1 MMIKSLSLNRIS
13 ISAISL
19 FLVMASLFAQN
30 SPADK
35 YYQDKLSSS
44 INIGKELLEANEVD
58 EGINYLEDAVRIA
71 VERSHDYYL
80 TARLVNQGAFE
91 PIINYYY
98 SIDSTSRARQN
109 IDLYA
114 TLYLRYPNAQKN
126 NKALTERQYA
136 DFLLDCYSFFHALAR
151 DNKDN
156 QYAIKYNT
164 LYIETA
170 KSYNVKTEEYYPLA
184 ENLMWEYLYEQQYI
198 NALTHSIAF
207 FDEKKN
213 AGMTDEEAIEMAF
226 SSFSWVNMECR
237 NNPAITQTAKE
248 ACDIWISFLKPL
260 YEERGRSYMDSLL
273 LKLDEQ
279 SSLRDEIFNDLTS
292 TSMVASMMNRCW
304 YAIELDGFDSAKQSL
319 FDFRE
324 ELYNTGQSDLW
335 PIACLRFIHNLEN
348 KKMHSATYSFC
359 QSIEEDFSS
368 QINISHEDL
377 LHYYILYLGACEK
390 SGDLATALFIAITRL
405 STVKEAYDYYWL
417 VSRLKGSLCLELGQ
431 YEEGLS
437 YMLAALEHY
446 KWPADPMVTDAI
458 PYASLNTFVGQA
470 YRLVGK
476 PKEAIE
482 YCQKSISICEEF
494 DIPNNKFHPLFE
506 LGLNYMD
513 EGALERARDC
523 FITCSEIQLET
534 NAQYGVS
541 DPLSYLFDIERQL
554 GNTEKARNYLRE
566 TWSTQ
571 LNEYLSFRDYLTVQ
585 QQTQYWSENV
595 DISFICGLAAESSPF
610 YNDILYDILL
620 TSKGFLLK
628 AETAEYNNVF
638 GSGDSQLVDLYMS
651 THSGDKPNLQETDK
665 YMALYRSHKFK
676 SELENASWK
685 TVLTA
690 LSRND
695 IAVEFFQYEAE
706 DKESGKQYGALILK
720 AGWKIP
726 KFVHLCSSVELE
738 RVLKAKYRAYSIDGL
753 LYSLIWEPINKE
765 LKGVN
770 SIYYAP
776 QGLLHTINLD
786 AITNIKGVPMFQA
799 YSMHRLSSTVNI
811 KDGSISPIKKSYVYG
826 GLVYDT
832 DNETMLQEHR
842 KYNDTEDT
850 YAGLSWVAD
859 STSSRHGWAYLPN
872 SKTETDL
879 ITNLL
884 AASKIDVVKYSGVE
898 GTEESF
904 KAIDGTRPSHI
915 HLATHGFY
923 LHYSYSD
930 STAMADKYEKQIAS
944 SLNPLIRSGLIL
956 SNGGRAWKGEP
967 IPKGVEDGILQA
979 DEIASINLSGTSLL
993 VLSACETALGDISSD
1008 GVYGLQRAFKMAGVE
1023 TIIMSLWE
1031 VDDKASALFM
1041 SYFYEA
1047 LTTGKNK
1054 HEAFVSAQSQLKEKY
1069 SDPYYWAAFIML
1081 D

>member
-1 MMIKSLSLNRIS
+1 MMKKNRSLYRIS
-13 ISAISL
+13 VSALTL
-19 FLVMASLFAQN
+19 FFVTASLLAQN
-30 SPADK
+30 SAADI
-35 YYQDKLSSS
+35 YFQDRITAMVKAGYELIEAQENKEGLS
-44 INIGKELLEANEVD
+44 
-58 EGINYLEDAVRIA
+58 YLQDAIRIA
-71 VERSHDYYL
+71 AERRHDYYA
-80 TARLVNQGAFE
+80 TAILVNQSVFD
-91 PIINYYY
+91 PLINHYY
-98 SIDSTSRARQN
+98 SVDSTALARHY

-114 TLYLRYPNAQKN
+114 TLYMRFPDAKNA
-126 NKALTERQYA
+126 NKEFTEEEYS
-136 DFLLDCYSFFHALAR
+136 DYLLDCYSTSAAFAQA
-151 DNKDN
+151 NKDHP
-156 QYAIKYNT
+156 YAIKYLK
-164 LYIETA
+164 LYIEA
-170 KSYNVKTEEYYPLA
+170 SKAYSRKTKEYYPILG
-184 ENLMWEYLYEQQYI
+184 NLMWEYLDDGQYI
-198 NALTHSIAF
+198 NALSYSIKVF
-207 FDEKKN
+207 EEKKD
-213 AGMTDEEAIEMAF
+213 AGLSDEEAIEMAF
-226 SSFSWVNMECR
+226 YSFSWVNMECR
-237 NNPAITQTAKE
+237 KNPAILQTAKE

-273 LKLDEQ
+273 LKLDGN
-279 SSLRDEIFNDLTS
+279 SSLRDEIINDLTS

-304 YAIELDGFDSAKQSL
+304 YAIELDGFDNSKNLL

-324 ELYNTGQSDLW
+324 ELYNTEQSDLW
-335 PIACLRFIHNLEN
+335 PIACLRFIYNLEN
-348 KKMHSATYSFC
+348 RKMHSATYSFC

-368 QINISHEDL
+368 RTNISQDDL
-377 LHYYILYLGACEK
+377 LFYYIHYAGACEK
-390 SGDLATALFIAITRL
+390 CGDLLRASLICFIQL
-405 STVKEAYDYYWL
+405 GFVKESDDYYWF
-417 VSRLKGSLCLELGQ
+417 VSRLKGSACLEWGQ

-446 KWPADPMVTDAI
+446 KWPVEPMVTDAI
-458 PYASLNTFVGQA
+458 LYASLNAFVGQA
-470 YRLVGK
+470 YRQVGK

-482 YCQKSISICEEF
+482 YCQKSISICDQF
-494 DIPNNKFHPLFE
+494 GLPNNKYFPLLE
-506 LGLNYMD
+506 LGRNYMN

-523 FITCSEIQLET
+523 FISCSEIQLET

-541 DPLSYLFDIERQL
+541 GPLSYLFDIERQL
-554 GNTEKARNYLRE
+554 GNTEKARYYLRE
-566 TWSTQ
+566 AWSTQ

-585 QQTQYWSENV
+585 QQTQYWTENV
-595 DISFICGLAAESSPF
+595 DISFISGLAAESSPS

-628 AETAEYNNVF
+628 AEAAEYNNVF
-638 GSGDSQLVDLYMS
+638 GSGDSRLIDLYLS
-651 THSGDKPNLQETDK
+651 THSGNKPNLQVTDK
-665 YMALYRSHKFK
+665 YMALYRSHMFK

-685 TVLTA
+685 TVLAA
-690 LSRND
+690 LSKND
-695 IAVEFFQYEAE
+695 IAIEFFQYETK

-720 AGWKIP
+720 AGWKTP
-726 KFVHLCSSVELE
+726 KFVHLCSSANLE
-738 RVLKAKYRAYSIDGL
+738 RVMRAKHRAYSIDGH
-753 LYSLIWEPINKE
+753 LYSLIWEPIIKE

-786 AITNIKGVPMFQA
+786 AITNNKGVPMFQA
-799 YSMHRLSSTVNI
+799 YSMHRLSTTVNI
-811 KDGSISPIKKSYVYG
+811 KGGDDPPIKKSYVYG

-832 DNETMLQEHR
+832 DDETMLQEHR
-842 KYNDTEDT
+842 KFNDIINA

-884 AASKIDVVKYSGVE
+884 AASKIKVVKYSGVE

-904 KAIDGTRPSHI
+904 KALDGTRPGHI

-930 STAMADKYEKQIAS
+930 STAIADNYEKQIAS
-944 SLNPLIRSGLIL
+944 SLNPLIRTGLIL
-956 SNGGRAWKGEP
+956 SNGGRAWKGES
-967 IPKGVEDGILQA
+967 IPRGVEDGILQA
-979 DEIASINLSGTSLL
+979 DEIARINLSGTSLL

-1031 VDDKASALFM
+1031 VDDKATALFM
-1041 SYFYEA
+1041 SFFYEA
-1047 LTTGKNK
+1047 LTSGKKK
-1054 HEAFVSAQSQLKEKY
+1054 HEAFVSAQNQLREKY

>member
-1 MMIKSLSLNRIS
+1 MIKSLSLNRIS
-13 ISAISL
+13 VTGFTL
-19 FLVMASLFAQN
+19 FLVTASLFAQN

-58 EGINYLEDAVRIA
+58 EGINYLVDAVSIA

-98 SIDSTSRARQN
+98 SIDSTSLARRN

-114 TLYLRYPNAQKN
+114 TLYLRYPIALKN
-126 NKALTERQYA
+126 IKSLTEQQYA
-136 DFLLDCYSFFHALAR
+136 DFLLDCYGFFHALAS

-170 KSYNVKTEEYYPLA
+170 KTYNVKTEEYYPLV
-184 ENLMWEYLYEQQYI
+184 ENLMWEYLHEQQYI

-213 AGMTDEEAIEMAF
+213 AGMTDEEAIKMARC
-226 SSFSWVNMECR
+226 SFSWVNMECR
-237 NNPAITQTAKE
+237 DNPAITQTAKE

-273 LKLDEQ
+273 LKLDRQ
-279 SSLRDEIFNDLTS
+279 SSLRDEIFYDLTS

-304 YAIELDGFDSAKQSL
+304 YAIELEGFDSAKQSL

-335 PIACLRFIHNLEN
+335 PIACLRFINNLEN
-348 KKMHSATYSFC
+348 NKMHSATYSFC

-368 QINISHEDL
+368 QTNISQDDL
-377 LHYYILYLGACEK
+377 LFYYILYAGVCEK
-390 SGDLATALFIAITRL
+390 CGDILRASLICFTKLDF
-405 STVKEAYDYYWL
+405 VKESDDYFWF
-417 VSRLKGSLCLELGQ
+417 VSRLKGSVCLEWGQ

-446 KWPADPMVTDAI
+446 KWPAEPMVTDAI
-458 PYASLNTFVGQA
+458 LYASLNTLVGQA

-476 PKEAIE
+476 PKEAID
-482 YCQKSISICEEF
+482 YCQKSISICDQF
-494 DIPNNKFHPLFE
+494 DLPNNKYLPLYE
-506 LGLNYMD
+506 LGRNYMN
-513 EGALERARDC
+513 EGALERARD
-523 FITCSEIQLET
+523 FFVSCSEIQLET
-534 NAQYGVS
+534 NPQYGVS
-541 DPLSYLFDIERQL
+541 GPLSYLFDIERQL

-585 QQTQYWSENV
+585 QQTQYWTERV
-595 DISFICGLAAESSPF
+595 DISFICGSAAESSPS

-638 GSGDSQLVDLYMS
+638 GSGDSQLIDLYIS
-651 THSGDKPNLQETDK
+651 THSGDKADQQEIDK

-676 SELENASWK
+676 SELENSSWK
-685 TVLTA
+685 TVSAA
-690 LSRND
+690 LSRSD
-695 IAVEFFQYEAE
+695 IAIEFFHYKTE
-706 DKESGKQYGALILK
+706 DIESGKQYGALILK
-720 AGWKIP
+720 AGWKTP
-726 KFVHLCSSVELE
+726 RFVHLCSSSNLE
-738 RVLKAKYRAYSIDGL
+738 RVLKSKHRAYSIDGL
-753 LYSLIWEPINKE
+753 LYGLIWEPISKE

-786 AITNIKGVPMFQA
+786 AITNEKGVPMFQT
-799 YSMHRLSSTVNI
+799 YSMHRLSTTVNI
-811 KDGSISPIKKSYVYG
+811 KGGNISPIKKSYVYG

-832 DNETMLQEHR
+832 DDETMLQEHR
-842 KYNDTEDT
+842 KFNEIDNA

-884 AASKIDVVKYSGVE
+884 VASKIEVVKYSGVE

-904 KAIDGTRPSHI
+904 KAISGTCPGHI

-923 LHYSYSD
+923 LHYTYSD
-930 STAMADKYEKQIAS
+930 STAMADNYNKQIAS

-967 IPKGVEDGILQA
+967 IPTGIEDGILQA

-1023 TIIMSLWE
+1023 TIIMSLWD
-1031 VDDKASALFM
+1031 VDDKATALFM
-1041 SYFYEA
+1041 SFFYKA
-1047 LTTGKNK
+1047 LTSGKKK
-1054 HEAFVSAQSQLKEKY
+1054 HEAFVSAQNQLREKY

>member
-1 MMIKSLSLNRIS
+1 MMIKSLLLQRIS
-13 ISAISL
+13 ISAITL
-19 FLVMASLFAQN
+19 FFVTASVFAQN
-30 SPADK
+30 SPADR

-58 EGINYLEDAVRIA
+58 EGINYLEDAVKIA
-71 VERSHDYYL
+71 VERSHDHYL

-98 SIDSTSRARQN
+98 SIDSTSHARQN

-114 TLYLRYPNAQKN
+114 TLYLRYPNALKN
-126 NKALTERQYA
+126 NKSLTERQYA

-170 KSYNVKTEEYYPLA
+170 KSYNVKTEEYYPLV
-184 ENLMWEYLYEQQYI
+184 ENLMWEYLYDGQYI
-198 NALTHSIAF
+198 NALTYAINVF
-207 FDEKKN
+207 GEKKEV
-213 AGMTDEEAIEMAF
+213 GMSDEDAIKMAF

-237 NNPAITQTAKE
+237 NNPAIIQTAKE
-248 ACDIWISFLKPL
+248 ACDIWIRFLKPL

-273 LKLDEQ
+273 LTLDGM

-304 YAIELDGFDSAKQSL
+304 YAIELEGFDSSKDLL

-324 ELYNTGQSDLW
+324 ELYNTEQSDLW
-335 PIACLRFIHNLEN
+335 PIACIRFINNLEN
-348 KKMHSATYSFC
+348 NKMHSATYSFC
-359 QSIEEDFSS
+359 RSLEEDFSS
-368 QINISHEDL
+368 QTNISQDDL
-377 LHYYILYLGACEK
+377 LWYYILYASACEK
-390 SGDLATALFIAITRL
+390 CGDILRASWICFTQLDF
-405 STVKEAYDYYWL
+405 VKESDDYYWF
-417 VSRLKGSLCLELGQ
+417 VSRLKGSVCLEWGQ

-446 KWPADPMVTDAI
+446 KWPAEPVVTDAI
-458 PYASLNTFVGQA
+458 LYASLNAFVGQA

-476 PKEAIE
+476 SKEAIE
-482 YCQKSISICEEF
+482 YCKKSISICDQFEL
-494 DIPNNKFHPLFE
+494 PNNKYLPLLE
-506 LGLNYMD
+506 MGRNYMN

-523 FITCSEIQLET
+523 FISCSEIQHET

-541 DPLSYLFDIERQL
+541 GPLSYLFDIERQL
-554 GNTEKARNYLRE
+554 GNTEEARNYLKE
-566 TWSTQ
+566 TWSAQ
-571 LNEYLSFRDYLTVQ
+571 LSEYLSFRDYLTVQ
-585 QQTQYWSENV
+585 QQTQYWTENA
-595 DISFICGLAAESSPF
+595 DISLICGLATASSPF

-620 TSKGFLLK
+620 MSKGFLLK
-628 AETAEYNNVF
+628 AEATEYNNVF
-638 GSGDSQLVDLYMS
+638 GSGDSQLINLYLS

-676 SELENASWK
+676 SDLEKASWK
-685 TVLTA
+685 TVLAA
-690 LSRND
+690 LSKSD
-695 IAVEFFQYEAE
+695 IAIEFFQYQTE
-706 DKESGKQYGALILK
+706 DTESEKQYGALVLK
-720 AGWKIP
+720 SGWKTP
-726 KFVHLCSSVELE
+726 KFVHLCSSAELE
-738 RVLKAKYRAYSIDGL
+738 RALRSKHRAYSIDGL
-753 LYSLIWEPINKE
+753 LYSLIWEPINKD

-786 AITNIKGVPMFQA
+786 AITNVKGVPMFQT
-799 YSMHRLSSTVNI
+799 YSMHRLSTTVNI
-811 KDGSISPIKKSYVYG
+811 KEGNDSPIKKSYVYG

-832 DNETMLQEHR
+832 DDETMLQEHR
-842 KYNDTEDT
+842 KFNDIDDT
-850 YAGLSWVAD
+850 YSSLSWVAD

-872 SKTETDL
+872 SKTESDL
-879 ITNLL
+879 ISNLL

-904 KAIDGTRPSHI
+904 KAINGTHPGHI

-930 STAMADKYEKQIAS
+930 STAMADNYEKQISS

-1031 VDDKASALFM
+1031 VDDKATALFM
-1041 SYFYEA
+1041 SFFYEA
-1047 LTTGKNK
+1047 LTAGKNK
-1054 HEAFVSAQSQLKEKY
+1054 YEAFVSAQNKLREEY

>member
-19 FLVMASLFAQN
+19 FLVMAPLFAQN
-30 SPADK
+30 SLTDK
-35 YYQDKLSSS
+35 YYQDRLSSS
-44 INIGKELLEANEVD
+44 ITIGKELLEAKEVD
-58 EGINYLEDAVRIA
+58 EGINYLEDAVSIA
-71 VERSHDYYL
+71 VKRSHDYYL

-114 TLYLRYPNAQKN
+114 TLYLRYPNALKN

-170 KSYNVKTEEYYPLA
+170 KSYNIKTEEYYPLV
-184 ENLMWEYLYEQQYI
+184 ENLMWEYLYDGQYI
-198 NALTHSIAF
+198 TALTYSINVF
-207 FDEKKN
+207 GEKKDV
-213 AGMTDEEAIEMAF
+213 GMTDEEAIKMAF
-226 SSFSWVNMECR
+226 SSFRWVNMECR
-237 NNPAITQTAKE
+237 DNPAILQTGKE
-248 ACDIWISFLKPL
+248 ACDIWIGFLKPL
-260 YEERGRSYMDSLL
+260 YEDRGRSYMDSLL
-273 LKLDEQ
+273 LKLDRL
-279 SSLRDEIFNDLTS
+279 SSLRDEVFYVDTS
-292 TSMVASMMNRCW
+292 ASMVASMMNRCW
-304 YAIELDGFDSAKQSL
+304 YALEIEGFDSAKELL
-319 FDFRE
+319 FDFRQ
-324 ELYNTGQSDLW
+324 ELYNTEQSDLW
-335 PIACLRFIHNLEN
+335 PIACVRFINDLEN
-348 KKMHSATYSFC
+348 KKLHSATYSFC
-359 QSIEEDFSS
+359 RSIEEDFSS
-368 QINISHEDL
+368 KNNISQDDL
-377 LHYYILYLGACEK
+377 LFYFIVYASVCEK
-390 SGDLATALFIAITRL
+390 CGDILKATLISFTQL
-405 STVKEAYDYYWL
+405 DFVKESDDYYWF
-417 VSRLKGSLCLELGQ
+417 VSRLKGSACLEWGQ

-458 PYASLNTFVGQA
+458 LYASLNAFVGQA
-470 YRLVGK
+470 YRKAGK

-482 YCQKSISICEEF
+482 YCQKSISIC
-494 DIPNNKFHPLFE
+494 DQYGIPNNKYLPLVE
-506 LGLNYMD
+506 LGCNYMN
-513 EGALERARDC
+513 EGALGRAKDC
-523 FITCSEIQLET
+523 FISCLEIQLKTET
-534 NAQYGVS
+534 QYGVS
-541 DPLSYLFDIERQL
+541 GPLSYLFEIERKL
-554 GNTEKARNYLRE
+554 GNTEKARYYLRE

-585 QQTQYWSENV
+585 QQTQYWTDRV
-595 DISFICGLAAESSPF
+595 DISYIFGSAADSSPS
-610 YNDILYDILL
+610 YNDILYDMLIA
-620 TSKGFLLK
+620 SKGFLLK
-628 AETAEYNNVF
+628 AEAAEYNNVF
-638 GSGDSQLVDLYMS
+638 GSGDSQLIDLYMS
-651 THSGDKPNLQETDK
+651 THSGDKSNLQENDK
-665 YMALYRSHKFK
+665 YMALYRNHKFK
-676 SELENASWK
+676 SELENASWE
-685 TVLTA
+685 TVLAA
-690 LSRND
+690 LSRDD
-695 IAVEFFQYEAE
+695 IAIEFFQYGTK

-720 AGWKIP
+720 AGWKTP
-726 KFVHLCSSVELE
+726 KFVHLCSSTDLE
-738 RVLKAKYRAYSIDGL
+738 RVMKAKHRAYSIDGL
-753 LYSLIWEPINKE
+753 LYGLIWEPFNID

-770 SIYYAP
+770 NIYYSP

-786 AITNIKGVPMFQA
+786 AITNNKGVPMFQR

-811 KDGSISPIKKSYVYG
+811 NEGNISPFKKSYVYG

-832 DNETMLQEHR
+832 DDETMLQEHR
-842 KYNDTEDT
+842 KFNDTDHV

-884 AASKIDVVKYSGVE
+884 AASSIDVVKYSGVE

-930 STAMADKYEKQIAS
+930 STAMADNYEKQIAS

-1031 VDDKASALFM
+1031 VDDKATALFM

-1047 LTTGKNK
+1047 LTSGKKK
-1054 HEAFVSAQSQLKEKY
+1054 HEAFVSAQNQLREKY